1 MDTTLVSEVKEPDF
15 SNERLEKMSDWF
27 EERKP
32 AIREG
37 IETLFKSTIAPDFED
52 ANWSWLAS
60 ANASTEVGK
69 WQYHLDRCQQTFDK
83 TKDKIATL
91 SREDN
96 HTEISLNQSNRVIF
110 ASRAQELNI
119 ARAEYCLEVAKD
131 LYKQIIGKDWT
142 KPVKGKL
149 KSVESDGKS
158 QKWIKDN
165 LKQGVLI

>member
-1 MDTTLVSEVKEPDF
+1 MDTTISDVKEPDF
-15 SNERLEKMSDWF
+15 SSERLEKMSDWF

-32 AIREG
+32 EIKAG
-37 IETLFKSTIAPDFED
+37 IEALFKSTIAPDFED

-96 HTEISLNQSNRVIF
+96 NTEISLNQSNRVIF

-149 KSVESDGKS
+149 KSVETDGKS